1 LERRERKEYVNGEEG
16 FWCFF
21 ACCRDLGL
29 GISFDYYLKESFL
42 LQGFEDEEYMLSV
55 PLSPRLVPFVN
66 LCFSVPRPPFLFLFR
81 LILTESSARLRGIF
95 VAQTLLSIPT
105 PRRN

>member
-29 GISFDYYLKESFL
+29 SLRISFDYHLKESFL

-55 PLSPRLVPFVN
+55 PFSPRLLPFVN
-66 LCFSVPRPPFLFLFR
+66 LCFSVPASSVFSSPPFKTYDENLKPC
-81 LILTESSARLRGIF
+81 SPS
-95 VAQTLLSIPT
+95 
-105 PRRN
+105 